1 MVFPRPIIT
10 PDAVKKR
17 AGEKDKGG
25 KGIDYLS
32 TETGDEE
39 IKGRNERYAFIS
51 GANKADVKDLI
62 RSNFLH
68 WSLVHTS
75 ESDKQVTPEFML
87 YSWAT
92 SNLPSSY
99 IQERANIQVRQ
110 FRTLSTTTVAH
121 ANAMY
126 MMLPSFIQSTIC
138 VAFVVR
144 SVPNDEHGL
153 TFSYNNI

>member
-39 IKGRNERYAFIS
+39 IKGKNERYAFIS

-62 RSNFLH
+62 RCDRTFRIGL
-68 WSLVHTS
+68 
-75 ESDKQVTPEFML
+75 
-87 YSWAT
+87 
-92 SNLPSSY
+92 SY
-99 IQERANIQVRQ
+99 IRASLTSKLRLSLCFIVGRPQIYRHPTFKSARI
-110 FRTLSTTTVAH
+110 FRCD
-121 ANAMY
+121 
-126 MMLPSFIQSTIC
+126 SF
-138 VAFVVR
+138 
-144 SVPNDEHGL
+144 EH
-153 TFSYNNI
+153 